1 MYELGVEL
9 CKNEG
14 IVQFEELGLGPL
26 VRHPLVMHYFSVNL
40 STTEVLKITTEEIIN
55 LLSKFRSIC
64 WNKKINVKDVKVEE
78 FLDFIVEKH
87 SVAGKEKLGI
97 RIQNFGYVTHFLLL
111 LFNRHLCCTIT
122 FS

>member
-1 MYELGVEL
+1 MYELGVEI

-14 IVQFEELGLGPL
+14 IGQFEELGLGPL

-40 STTEVLKITTEEIIN
+40 DTTEVLKITTEEIID

-64 WNKKINVKDVKVEE
+64 CNKKINVKDVKVEE

-97 RIQNFGYVTHFLLL
+97 RIQNFG
-111 LFNRHLCCTIT
+111 
-122 FS
+122 